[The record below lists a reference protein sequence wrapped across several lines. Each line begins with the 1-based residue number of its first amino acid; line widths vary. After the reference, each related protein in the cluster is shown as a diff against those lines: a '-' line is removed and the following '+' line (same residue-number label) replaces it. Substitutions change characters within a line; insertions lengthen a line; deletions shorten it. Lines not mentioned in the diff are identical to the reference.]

1 MIDVQ
6 KHAPEVPIPM
16 DRVGVRGVK
25 VPLWA
30 RDRAN
35 LKQRTV
41 ASVDLSVDL
50 PASFKGTHMSRFVEA
65 IENWE
70 GEISYKSVRGL
81 LAVIRDRLEA
91 CRAQVCF
98 HFPYFIRKN
107 APATGTPGEVAYNCM
122 LTGELN
128 EKDEQ
133 NFILDIEVP
142 VMTVCPCSKAISD
155 EGAHSQRTLV
165 HMTLLMNGFDWI
177 EDFVSVAESSGSSPV
192 YTILKRED
200 EKYVTE
206 HAFANPCFVED
217 VVRNVAQ
224 GLSRN
229 EHLKGYR
236 IEVESMESIHNHNA
250 FACIEHNFPANL
262 R

>member
-6 KHAPEVPIPM
+6 KHAPEVPIPI

-81 LAVIRDRLEA
+81 LAVIRIVWKPAGPRSVSISRILSARMPRPPGLPARWRITA
-91 CRAQVCF
+91 C
-98 HFPYFIRKN
+98 
-107 APATGTPGEVAYNCM
+107 
-122 LTGELN
+122 
-128 EKDEQ
+128 
-133 NFILDIEVP
+133 
-142 VMTVCPCSKAISD
+142 
-155 EGAHSQRTLV
+155 
-165 HMTLLMNGFDWI
+165 
-177 EDFVSVAESSGSSPV
+177 
-192 YTILKRED
+192 
-200 EKYVTE
+200 
-206 HAFANPCFVED
+206 
-217 VVRNVAQ
+217 
-224 GLSRN
+224 
-229 EHLKGYR
+229 
-236 IEVESMESIHNHNA
+236 
-250 FACIEHNFPANL
+250 
-262 R
+262 

>member
-1 MIDVQ
+1 MKDIQSSADMRKIELAKAGIKNLQYPIIVLDKVNKVQ
-6 KHAPEVPIPM
+6 HTTA
-16 DRVGVRGVK
+16 
-25 VPLWA
+25 
-30 RDRAN
+30 
-35 LKQRTV
+35 T
-41 ASVDLSVDL
+41 VDLFVNL
-50 PASFKGTHMSRFVEA
+50 PKEFKGTHMSRFVEA

-177 EDFVSVAESSGSSPV
+177 EDFVSVAEASGSSPV

-250 FACIEHNFPANL
+250 FACIEYNFPANL

>member
-6 KHAPEVPIPM
+6 KHAPEVPIPI

-107 APATGTPGEVAYNCM
+107 APATGTPGEVP
-122 LTGELN
+122 
-128 EKDEQ
+128 
-133 NFILDIEVP
+133 DIFRLRP
-142 VMTVCPCSKAISD
+142 YR
-155 EGAHSQRTLV
+155 QR
-165 HMTLLMNGFDWI
+165 
-177 EDFVSVAESSGSSPV
+177 
-192 YTILKRED
+192 
-200 EKYVTE
+200 
-206 HAFANPCFVED
+206 
-217 VVRNVAQ
+217 
-224 GLSRN
+224 
-229 EHLKGYR
+229 
-236 IEVESMESIHNHNA
+236 
-250 FACIEHNFPANL
+250 
-262 R
+262 

>member
-6 KHAPEVPIPM
+6 KHAPEVPIPI

-65 IENWE
+65 IENWD

-155 EGAHSQRTLV
+155 EGAHSQHARAHDASHELIRLDRGLCLRGGIFRIKSGV
-165 HMTLLMNGFDWI
+165 HDSEARGREIRHRACFCQSLL
-177 EDFVSVAESSGSSPV
+177 
-192 YTILKRED
+192 
-200 EKYVTE
+200 
-206 HAFANPCFVED
+206 C
-217 VVRNVAQ
+217 
-224 GLSRN
+224 
-229 EHLKGYR
+229 
-236 IEVESMESIHNHNA
+236 
-250 FACIEHNFPANL
+250 
-262 R
+262 

>member
-1 MIDVQ
+1 
-6 KHAPEVPIPM
+6 
-16 DRVGVRGVK
+16 
-25 VPLWA
+25 
-30 RDRAN
+30 
-35 LKQRTV
+35 
-41 ASVDLSVDL
+41 
-50 PASFKGTHMSRFVEA
+50 
-65 IENWE
+65 
-70 GEISYKSVRGL
+70 
-81 LAVIRDRLEA
+81 
-91 CRAQVCF
+91 
-98 HFPYFIRKN
+98 
-107 APATGTPGEVAYNCM
+107 M

-177 EDFVSVAESSGSSPV
+177 EDFVSVAEASGSSPV

-229 EHLKGYR
+229 EHLTGYR